1 MDELRNNVDYQ
12 DKCNE
17 ENRIETNKD
26 CNKTN
31 SKDYC
36 SFCENIKIDS
46 NIPNLMV
53 MPILSKRIFDF
64 VCLKDEQFKYD
75 PCVRFYIED
84 DNYCDGDQICIDHV
98 YAEYDFIGLRDKV
111 LDGKMDSQNLKFHAT
126 NDSLY
131 VCSIN
136 CGCSSENDEV
146 YLYDEYIANIKEV
159 QIDNNPNNHKVSIKS
174 RIFEEN
180 LTFYICNLKI
190 IASGKIGGK
199 YFRASTKPYTGEL
212 SNCSKDY
219 EWGPGFKPVDF
230 YSRVDIPRVGKK
242 VSIFEEF
249 KGYLTIDC
257 INTYDT
263 YKKDNEL
270 LASFDASIEYSLLI
284 NKKIYT
290 VIKEKL
296 SVLTINQNIICCPEN
311 SEMLKSPSY
320 CSLNGI
326 NRSDLNI

>member
-17 ENRIETNKD
+17 ENTIETNKD

-31 SKDYC
+31 STDYC

-53 MPILSKRIFDF
+53 MPILSKRIFDY

-75 PCVRFYIED
+75 PCMRFYIED
-84 DNYCDGDQICIDHV
+84 ERYCNGDPIYIENV

-111 LDGKMDSQNLKFHAT
+111 LDGKMDSQSLKFYAT
-126 NDSLY
+126 KDSLY

-136 CGCSSENDEV
+136 CDCGSENDEV
-146 YLYDEYIANIKEV
+146 YLYDEYIANIKEI

-190 IASGKIGGK
+190 IASGKIGSK
-199 YFRASTKPYTGEL
+199 YFKASTKPYTGEL

-219 EWGPGFKPVDF
+219 KWGPGFKPVDF
-230 YSRVDIPRVGKK
+230 YSRVDIPRAGKK

-249 KGYLTIDC
+249 KGYLTIDS

-263 YKKDNEL
+263 YKKDDF

-296 SVLTINQNIICCPEN
+296 SVLTINQNIICFPEN
-311 SEMLKSPSY
+311 SAILKSPSY
-320 CSLNGI
+320 CSFNGS
-326 NRSDLNI
+326 NRGDLNI